1 MADKIFTNRLNH
13 TAEALSEF
21 YGKFIY
27 GKPSESLSPKV
38 ILNYKNLLA
47 LCVGQGIQIKK
58 FSIDQWWS
66 AQKTFPP
73 KLLKVTKPLVFL
85 ELKMKKFIQEKNL
98 KEAEFCLKE
107 FKRIGH
113 AVSVLVFKDLF
124 GATLYFK
131 AYNGKIYFREDVDV
145 L

>member
-85 ELKMKKFIQEKNL
+85 ELK
-98 KEAEFCLKE
+98 KE
-107 FKRIGH
+107 
-113 AVSVLVFKDLF
+113 VS
-124 GATLYFK
+124 
-131 AYNGKIYFREDVDV
+131 
-145 L
+145 